1 VRDADDDHAD
11 ESGDPVTWCLRSV
24 RPQKHRDATWRSP
37 AHTDGRQLCKFF
49 MKGRDACYAGDA
61 CPHAHVPRAARR
73 ACWSWETYGV
83 CQKELDY
90 IKQGSGDKGGARG
103 ILTGVHTG
111 VHTGVLYGQTCSE
124 GGDDDSGDD
133 CHQCWFPHPSSD
145 FVDADLALQCHI
157 GFSQRVVARCR
168 EIFGPDAVTATA
180 RADLSRNSETVV
192 LIRAAGGAAAVAR
205 RLAAEDVHLLAQ
217 MKRMYAVSVR
227 GTGMMTSTGG
237 DNRGDDAKRDRNGVG
252 ASVSREHPEGRLVGA
267 AATTVA
273 GDTPRL
279 LAHALADGLERVLAA
294 AAAEVGGTLR
304 VRVRGFPKSIE
315 CAAVSTLEAFMADT
329 AAATKEGGVTHGVPT
344 VSGDGDDIGGGGGI
358 GARSEG
364 KGASG
369 DGGSD
374 AEAECRPFS
383 LELRSGRDVTHA
395 LDVVSVRNRVYIALW
410 PTDAVAEVGVMPGGA
425 PVHHGDAVSG
435 GGGYRHTTGKQP
447 SRVAGA
453 SSACH
458 RPWIPCHSRPPVPPR
473 VLVMVTV
480 TARRVALAGVQPCTM
495 VSSRVHRRPRRAAP
509 RCTSCCTTARK

>member
-1 VRDADDDHAD
+1 
-11 ESGDPVTWCLRSV
+11 
-24 RPQKHRDATWRSP
+24 
-37 AHTDGRQLCKFF
+37 
-49 MKGRDACYAGDA
+49 M
-61 CPHAHVPRAARR
+61 
-73 ACWSWETYGV
+73 
-83 CQKELDY
+83 
-90 IKQGSGDKGGARG
+90 
-103 ILTGVHTG
+103 
-111 VHTGVLYGQTCSE
+111 
-124 GGDDDSGDD
+124 
-133 CHQCWFPHPSSD
+133 
-145 FVDADLALQCHI
+145 
-157 GFSQRVVARCR
+157 
-168 EIFGPDAVTATA
+168 
-180 RADLSRNSETVV
+180 
-192 LIRAAGGAAAVAR
+192 LIRAAGGAAAAAR

-329 AAATKEGGVTHGVPT
+329 AVATKEGGVTHGVPT
-344 VSGDGDDIGGGGGI
+344 VSGDCDDIGGGGGI

-364 KGASG
+364 KGASE
-369 DGGSD
+369 DSGSD
-374 AEAECRPFS
+374 AETECRPFS
-383 LELRSGRDVTHA
+383 LELRSGRDATHA

-435 GGGYRHTTGKQP
+435 GGGVPAYHGETAIEGSGGKLGLSPSLDTLSLTT
-447 SRVAGA
+447 AGA
-453 SSACH
+453 AAGTGDGHGRGETRGTGGGSAVYDG
-458 RPWIPCHSRPPVPPR
+458 IEPCPSPPPPGRATLHELLYHCEKVKDYRQRQAAMCRAFFKLEEAVWRGKVPLGR
-473 VLVMVTV
+473 DHVLTN
-480 TARRVALAGVQPCTM
+480 
-495 VSSRVHRRPRRAAP
+495 
-509 RCTSCCTTARK
+509 